1 MRLSKFDIKIEDAT
15 KRKIRRTLMGVMVV
29 VGAMGMTACSDDK
42 GCTDSDV
49 GADPAAPYDIGAN
62 QDPSDF
68 GGDSDVGVGDPGGRG
83 FNCADFD

>member
-1 MRLSKFDIKIEDAT
+1 MRLSRFDIKIEDAT
-15 KRKIRRTLMGVMVV
+15 KRKIRLTLMGAMV
-29 VGAMGMTACSDDK
+29 VGAMGITACSDDK

-49 GADPAAPYDIGAN
+49 SADPPAPYDIGTF